1 MSRETVK
8 NLISQIP
15 DEYMETLHNF
25 VMTLVPGVELTP
37 EELKAHEE
45 GLRDIEENGG
55 IRHED
60 IDWK

>member
-1 MSRETVK
+1 MSRETVE

-15 DEYMETLHNF
+15 DEYMETLYNF
-25 VMTLVPGVELTP
+25 VVKLVPGVELD
-37 EELKAHEE
+37 EETLKAHDA
-45 GLRDIEENGG
+45 GWKDIQENGS